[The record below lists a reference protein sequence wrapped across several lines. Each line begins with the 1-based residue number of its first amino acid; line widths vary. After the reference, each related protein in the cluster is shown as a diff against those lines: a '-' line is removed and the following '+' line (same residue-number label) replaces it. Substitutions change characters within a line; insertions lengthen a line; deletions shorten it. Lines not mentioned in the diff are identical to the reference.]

1 MTSTPGAPSDPTTS
15 DPTTS
20 DTTTSDTP
28 AAATAADGSATAAEA
43 ADALGLSAARVRQLA
58 RDGRLDVVATGPVRV
73 SWASVTRHR
82 EERTGSVPAARSAG
96 TAEGSA
102 EGPAAQ
108 EAPARTRWDG
118 RARRWVPAR

>member
-1 MTSTPGAPSDPTTS
+1 MTSTPGAPS

-96 TAEGSA
+96 TAEG
-102 EGPAAQ
+102 PAAQ